1 VWLRLAHFVAGDI
14 GVSRWTPRGTSVGGE
29 RLEVRGCDFFTF
41 KDGKIAK
48 KDPYWKIRDR

>member
-1 VWLRLAHFVAGDI
+1 MWLRLAHFVAGDI

-29 RLEVRGCDFFTF
+29 RIEVRGCDFFTF